1 MAKQK
6 RIGVRKEQILK
17 AAERVFAKKGFQQA
31 TISEIAREANVS
43 DATIYEYF
51 PTKEELLFSI
61 PFETTRKGKKDLL
74 LHLSLIRGAANK
86 LRALIYWYLHFFEHH
101 PDYGSVVLL
110 ILKSNRE
117 FLKTD
122 TYQVVREWARLFVD
136 IVKEGIESG
145 EFKSDIDPYLVRSVI
160 LGTIEHSVISWL
172 LLGRPKDLLALVDPL
187 TDLVVE
193 GVNNKDTMNMKG
205 WNINITLEQPKHVK
219 GSGESSEKNP

>member
-1 MAKQK
+1 MTKQK
-6 RIGVRKEQILK
+6 RIGARKEQILK
-17 AAERVFAKKGFQQA
+17 AAEQVFAKKGFQQA

-51 PTKEELLFSI
+51 PTKEELLFTI

-86 LRALIYWYLHFFEHH
+86 MRALIYWYLHFFEHH
-101 PDYGSVVLL
+101 PDYGAVVLL

-136 IVKEGIESG
+136 IIKEGMESG
-145 EFKSDIDPYLVRSVI
+145 EFKKDIDPYLVRSVI

-172 LLGRPKDLLALVDPL
+172 LIGRPKDLLSLVDPL
-187 TDLVVE
+187 TDLVVN
-193 GVNNKDTMNMKG
+193 GINKEDAMDTSR
-205 WNINITLEQPKHVK
+205 WNINISLERPQ
-219 GSGESSEKNP
+219 EKKISDMPAENE

>member
-1 MAKQK
+1 M
-6 RIGVRKEQILK
+6 
-17 AAERVFAKKGFQQA
+17 
-31 TISEIAREANVS
+31 
-43 DATIYEYF
+43 
-51 PTKEELLFSI
+51 
-61 PFETTRKGKKDLL
+61 
-74 LHLSLIRGAANK
+74 
-86 LRALIYWYLHFFEHH
+86 
-101 PDYGSVVLL
+101 
-110 ILKSNRE
+110 
-117 FLKTD
+117 
-122 TYQVVREWARLFVD
+122 FVD